1 MEIWITTILNCIF
14 ILTNEL
20 EVLSFKFKLVNYFHF
35 TDHFP
40 IKMKYAFSDYLSYCN
55 TALKKQNK
63 QHMFIHKKEME
74 IRLEGILLSINYGLS
89 AESGYL
95 NFLEV

>member
-1 MEIWITTILNCIF
+1 
-14 ILTNEL
+14 
-20 EVLSFKFKLVNYFHF
+20 
-35 TDHFP
+35 
-40 IKMKYAFSDYLSYCN
+40 MKYAFSDYLSYCN

-74 IRLEGILLSINYGLS
+74 IRLKEILLSIHYELS
-89 AESGYL
+89 AESEYL